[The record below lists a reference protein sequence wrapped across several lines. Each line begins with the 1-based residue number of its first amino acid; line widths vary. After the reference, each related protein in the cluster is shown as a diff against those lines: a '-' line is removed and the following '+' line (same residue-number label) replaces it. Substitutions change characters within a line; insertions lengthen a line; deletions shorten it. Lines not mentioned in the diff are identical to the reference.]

1 MSGVEWN
8 LIGETAGDTQI
19 EQELKAAFDE
29 LWQQATPLDT
39 DVVAR
44 YATRAK
50 QAAELRGDWDSEGF
64 SVAGPAAPLVAFAP
78 RPWQQAALDSLAAIR
93 RDGSSKALVAEATLR
108 TAPDLK
114 PGVIHGGR
122 SLAGVERVW
131 WAISAGNFY
140 PAMSVMNCLDCGYRD
155 ACRACAGS

>member
-29 LWQQATPLDT
+29 LWQQAAPLDT
-39 DVVAR
+39 DLVAR

-93 RDGSSKALVAEATLR
+93 RDGSSKALVAVATLR
-108 TAPDLK
+108 TALSATVSDAGWATP
-114 PGVIHGGR
+114 VIT
-122 SLAGVERVW
+122 W
-131 WAISAGNFY
+131 F
-140 PAMSVMNCLDCGYRD
+140 
-155 ACRACAGS
+155 AGSSADLSGTLVIDSIQKLCPGP